1 MSLAQERLQD
11 GHVSFAKKPE
21 RTTTP
26 REGRMA
32 NPRHEKEATRHEK
45 ETVGQTVT
53 RKMADETSSAV
64 RTMADLGE
72 RAARAGSDVI
82 QQNAEA
88 AQQAWQSASEVAT
101 RLTERSTEQF
111 AFAFGIMGGE
121 AQQKAAQRSSRN
133 LEAIVQ
139 SSAILASGAQSISH
153 EWFDFARN
161 RTEQNFGRLDAMM
174 HCRTPQEITAV
185 QIEVVRENLEDLLQ
199 STRRI
204 AEVSMQTVDEAVR
217 KMTESVEAARRAA

>member
-1 MSLAQERLQD
+1 
-11 GHVSFAKKPE
+11 
-21 RTTTP
+21 
-26 REGRMA
+26 MA
-32 NPRHEKEATRHEK
+32 NPRQEKEATRQQK

-88 AQQAWQSASEVAT
+88 AQQAWQSASDVAT

-111 AFAFGIMGGE
+111 ALAFGIMGGE

-139 SSAILASGAQSISH
+139 SSTVLANGAQSIS
-153 EWFDFARN
+153 RRMVRL
-161 RTEQNFGRLDAMM
+161 RTQPHRTNCGRTRCYDAL
-174 HCRTPQEITAV
+174 PDTAG
-185 QIEVVRENLEDLLQ
+185 NNG
-199 STRRI
+199 SPN
-204 AEVSMQTVDEAVR
+204 
-217 KMTESVEAARRAA
+217 